1 MFICNLKI
9 DKKKIWKF
17 LIILLIILT
26 SLLLIF
32 AVLNIFGSK
41 NYTNASGNKNKISSN
56 SNVIEIKTDEYTNF
70 LKDCHENI
78 DGYIGKSFKIT
89 GYVYKLPDFSKSQF
103 VLART
108 MIIDDRNTAV
118 VVGILCENNSN
129 KEYESGSWLE
139 ITGTIKT
146 GNYNGEIP
154 ILEIN
159 NIKTTTAPK
168 DEFVYLPQE

>member
-41 NYTNASGNKNKISSN
+41 NYTNASDNKNKISSN

-139 ITGTIKT
+139 ITGTIKK

>member
-1 MFICNLKI
+1 MFICNFKI
-9 DKKKIWKF
+9 NKKKIWKF

-139 ITGTIKT
+139 ATGTIKK

-159 NIKTTTAPK
+159 NIKTIKAPE
-168 DEFVYLPQE
+168 DEFVYMPVD